1 MFKHWFWWKYQYNK
15 YMFNFIDIYSFI
27 PVSSCV
33 DMGPR
38 VLFCPGAYNIVKMAL
53 NIISVKYYP
62 VGKFMQSNYVHHVP
76 RVGVAIV
83 IYERLNSFGCSR
95 RLQNIKPLT
104 QGYLENHFILF
115 LKNIN
120 TSLKIILPLS

>member
-1 MFKHWFWWKYQYNK
+1 
-15 YMFNFIDIYSFI
+15 MFNLIDIYSSI
-27 PVSSCV
+27 LVSSCV
-33 DMGPR
+33 CMGTSA
-38 VLFCPGAYNIVKMAL
+38 LFCPGAYNIVKMAL
-53 NIISVKYYP
+53 NIMSVKYYP
-62 VGKFMQSNYVHHVP
+62 VGTFMQSNYVHHLP

-120 TSLKIILPLS
+120 TSLKISPFVTSDGFDN